1 MTTNYHINLNVLQS
15 QSTLHEARENDIFSS
30 DFMLIVYSKIVII
43 VYRLVEIIRY
53 TCLYNILI
61 IHSSYLMQIET
72 WKDLYLV

>member
-1 MTTNYHINLNVLQS
+1 MTTNYRINLNVLQS
-15 QSTLHEARENDIFSS
+15 QSTLHEAREIDIISS
-30 DFMLIVYSKIVII
+30 DFLLIVYSKIVII
-43 VYRLVEIIRY
+43 VYKLVEIIRY

>member
-1 MTTNYHINLNVLQS
+1 MTTNYLINLNVLQS
-15 QSTLHEARENDIFSS
+15 QSTLHEAREIHIFSS

-61 IHSSYLMQIET
+61 IYSSYLMQIET